1 MVGITKRRRLRKL
14 LSRSGILV
22 VPGAYD
28 ALTARMIEKVGFDAV
43 YMTGGGTV
51 NSLTA
56 LPDNGLITLTEMA
69 MNARYIAG
77 ATSIP
82 VISDA
87 DTGYGNAV
95 NIMRTVWEFER
106 AGVAGI
112 HIEDQVAPKRC
123 GHVAGKE
130 IVSTEEMVGKIRAA
144 CAAKN
149 DPDFVIIGRVDARA
163 VLGFDDAVARGRAYL
178 GAGADVIFPEALE
191 SEDEF
196 REYAQAVEAPLLA
209 NMTEFGKSPYL
220 STQQFEEMGYKIV
233 IFPVTALRM
242 ALKAVWEYLM
252 TLREKGT
259 QRDLV
264 DRMFTRKELYELLD
278 YDLFHGY
285 ERDFVSL
292 AGKT

>member
-1 MVGITKRRRLRKL
+1 MEGTKSRRLREL
-14 LSRSGILV
+14 LSRDGILV

-43 YMTGGGTV
+43 YMTGAGTV

-69 MNARYIAG
+69 MNARYIAE
-77 ATSIP
+77 ATSVP

-95 NIMRTVWEFER
+95 NVMRTVWEFER

-123 GHVAGKE
+123 GHLEGKE
-130 IVSTEEMVGKIRAA
+130 VVSTEEMIGKIRAA
-144 CAAKN
+144 RAARN
-149 DPDFVIIGRVDARA
+149 DPDFVIIARVDARA
-163 VLGFDDAVARGRAYL
+163 VLGFDEAVRRGRAYL
-178 GAGADVIFPEALE
+178 EAGADVIFPEALE

-196 REYAQAVEAPLLA
+196 REYAKGVKAPLFA

-220 STQQFEEMGYKIV
+220 STNQFEEMGYKIV

-242 ALKAVWEYLM
+242 ALKAVWEYL
-252 TLREKGT
+252 TILKEKGT
-259 QRDLV
+259 QKGLV
-264 DRMFTRKELYELLD
+264 DRMFTRKELYELID
-278 YDLFHGY
+278 YDSFYRY

-292 AGKT
+292 AGDG

>member
-1 MVGITKRRRLRKL
+1 EL
-14 LSRSGILV
+14 LSRDGILV

-51 NSLTA
+51 NSLTG

-69 MNARYIAG
+69 MNARYIAEV
-77 ATSIP
+77 TSIP

-95 NIMRTVWEFER
+95 NVMRTIWEFEK

-123 GHVAGKE
+123 GHLEGKE
-130 IVSTEEMVGKIRAA
+130 VVSTEEMVGKIRAA
-144 CAAKN
+144 RAARN
-149 DPDFVIIGRVDARA
+149 DPDFVIIARVDARA
-163 VLGFDDAVARGRAYL
+163 VLGFDEGVRRGRTYL
-178 GAGADVIFPEALE
+178 EAGADVIFPEALE
-191 SEDEF
+191 NEEEF
-196 REYAQAVEAPLLA
+196 REYAKAVKGPLFA

-220 STQQFEEMGYKIV
+220 STHQFEEMGYKIV

-242 ALKAVWEYLM
+242 ALKAVWEYL
-252 TLREKGT
+252 TILKEKGT
-259 QRDLV
+259 QKDLV
-264 DRMFTRKELYELLD
+264 DRMFTRKELYELID
-278 YDLFHGY
+278 YDSFNAY
-285 ERDFVSL
+285 ERDFVS
-292 AGKT
+292 

>member
-1 MVGITKRRRLRKL
+1 MGGTKSRRLREL
-14 LSRSGILV
+14 LSRDEILV

-51 NSLTA
+51 NSLTG

-69 MNARYIAG
+69 MNARYIAE
-77 ATSIP
+77 ATSVP

-95 NIMRTVWEFER
+95 NVMRTVWEFER

-123 GHVAGKE
+123 GHLEGKE
-130 IVSTEEMVGKIRAA
+130 VVSTEEMVGKIRAA
-144 CAAKN
+144 RAARN
-149 DPDFVIIGRVDARA
+149 DSDFVIIARVDARA
-163 VLGFDDAVARGRAYL
+163 VLSFDEGVRRAQAYL
-178 GAGADVIFPEALE
+178 EAGADVIFPEALE
-191 SEDEF
+191 NEEEF
-196 REYAQAVEAPLLA
+196 RGYAKAEKGPLLA

-220 STQQFEEMGYKIV
+220 SAKQFEEMGYKIV

-242 ALKAVWEYLM
+242 ALKAVWEYL
-252 TLREKGT
+252 TILKEKGT
-259 QRDLV
+259 QKDLV
-264 DRMFTRKELYELLD
+264 DRMFTRKELYELID
-278 YDLFHGY
+278 YDSFNAY
-285 ERDFVSL
+285 ERDFVS
-292 AGKT
+292 

>member
-1 MVGITKRRRLRKL
+1 MGTTKSRRLREL
-14 LSRSGILV
+14 LSRGKILV

-69 MNARYIAG
+69 MNARYIAE

-82 VISDA
+82 AISDA

-95 NIMRTVWEFER
+95 NVMRTVWEFER

-123 GHVAGKE
+123 GHLAGKE
-130 IVSTEEMVGKIRAA
+130 IVSTQEMVGKIRAA
-144 CAAKN
+144 CAARN
-149 DPDFVIIGRVDARA
+149 DPNFVIIGRVDARA
-163 VLGFDDAVARGRAYL
+163 VLGFDEAVTRGRAYL
-178 GAGADVIFPEALE
+178 EAGADVIFPEALE
-191 SEDEF
+191 NEDEF
-196 REYAQAVEAPLLA
+196 REYAQAVEAPLVA

-252 TLREKGT
+252 TLKDRGT
-259 QRDLV
+259 QKDLL

-278 YDLFHGY
+278 YDSFHEH

-292 AGKT
+292 AGKG

>member
-1 MVGITKRRRLRKL
+1 MGTTKRRRLREL

-220 STQQFEEMGYKIV
+220 STQRFEEMGYKIV

-278 YDLFHGY
+278 YDSFHGY

>member
-1 MVGITKRRRLRKL
+1 MEETKSRRLRKL
-14 LSRSGILV
+14 LQRDGILV

-51 NSLTA
+51 TSLA
-56 LPDNGLITLTEMA
+56 GLPDNGLITLTEMA
-69 MNARYIAG
+69 MNARYIAE

-95 NIMRTVWEFER
+95 NVMRTVWEFER

-123 GHVAGKE
+123 GHLEGKE
-130 IVSTEEMVGKIRAA
+130 VVSTEEMVGKIRAA
-144 CAAKN
+144 RAARN
-149 DPDFVIIGRVDARA
+149 DSDFVIIARVDARA
-163 VLGFDDAVARGRAYL
+163 VLSFDEAVRRGQAYL
-178 GAGADVIFPEALE
+178 EAGADVIFPEALE
-191 SEDEF
+191 NEEEF
-196 REYAQAVEAPLLA
+196 RGYAKAVKAPLLA

-220 STQQFEEMGYKIV
+220 SAKQFEEMGYKIV

-242 ALKAVWEYLM
+242 ALKAVWEYL
-252 TLREKGT
+252 TILKEKGT
-259 QRDLV
+259 QKGIV
-264 DRMFTRKELYELLD
+264 DRMFTRKELYELID
-278 YDLFHGY
+278 YDSFNAY
-285 ERDFVSL
+285 ERDFVS
-292 AGKT
+292 